1 MFIRIA
7 WHKPRPPS
15 SPRTLRRIVLAGQRD
30 CDDLGIPTTDFC
42 RMTRGLFD
50 RQG

>member
-7 WHKPRPPS
+7 WHKPHS
-15 SPRTLRRIVLAGQRD
+15 ALTPRAMRRIVAAGRRD
-30 CDDLGIPTTDFC
+30 ADDLGIPVPDFHK
-42 RMTRGLFD
+42 MTQGLFD